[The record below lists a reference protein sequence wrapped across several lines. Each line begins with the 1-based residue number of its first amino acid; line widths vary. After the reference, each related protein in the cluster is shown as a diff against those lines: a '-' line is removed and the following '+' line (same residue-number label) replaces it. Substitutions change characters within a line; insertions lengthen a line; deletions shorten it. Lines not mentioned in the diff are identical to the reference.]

1 MFTAG
6 ADPWPGL
13 ICVDK
18 AARRSP
24 PSLPPSRTPSCV
36 VNNSKCQSQADVTCA
51 FLKKKNLSPLIVWRV
66 ESLIWGKKPGRER
79 WPYVAREGSVFPAE
93 ELQNVVHA
101 RYARHVH
108 RLCACRTIKQR
119 SSLCPEVKQY
129 PDPRWQLCLTG
140 PCEQCVATGYL
151 PVSSWHGSYG
161 CRRCHRTSAAGGD
174 GIFMTSEMSR
184 RHERRASAQ
193 WDCGGWTETGALSCW
208 PGSPVHTKHSDFIIT
223 KEGDTKFNQGSKF
236 SRLLPPE
243 GRDSPETASLKD
255 KILSTDV

>member
-1 MFTAG
+1 M
-6 ADPWPGL
+6 
-13 ICVDK
+13 
-18 AARRSP
+18 
-24 PSLPPSRTPSCV
+24 
-36 VNNSKCQSQADVTCA
+36 
-51 FLKKKNLSPLIVWRV
+51 WRV

-193 WDCGGWTETGALSCW
+193 WDCGGWTETEALSCW